1 MRRPLL
7 YAGLLILALLLSACA
22 GPAEPAVTGGPA
34 SPSAS
39 AGPGPADGTAAP
51 VPTPSGDPAA
61 PSATPAAI
69 PEASPSP
76 TPDWTQGEEGELV
89 VRIDGEEQ
97 HIPAYGRE
105 YVLREEPHLGFS
117 LMAPKE
123 AVPSEYVSNAWYFSV
138 RSGSEASSW
147 LEMSFIAGADAE
159 ELLPDFINAYL
170 QFTEIEFSGASR
182 LGRISM
188 DETITA
194 SGAALLVKAWLL
206 NVPEGVFTVVLSCP
220 LDRLDADLGL
230 LSAMLDT
237 LSLTM

>member
-1 MRRPLL
+1 MRRLILP
-7 YAGLLILALLLSACA
+7 AGLLILVLLLSACA

-34 SPSAS
+34 SPSAT
-39 AGPGPADGTAAP
+39 AGPGPAAESAAP
-51 VPTPSGDPAA
+51 DPTPSASPAL
-61 PSATPAAI
+61 PSATPFVI

-89 VRIDGEEQ
+89 YRIDGEEQ
-97 HIPAYGRE
+97 HVPAYGRE

-117 LMAPKE
+117 MMAPKE
-123 AVPSEYVSNAWYFSV
+123 SVPSAYVANAWYFPIQ
-138 RSGSEASSW
+138 SESEPSSW
-147 LEMSFIAGADAE
+147 LEMSFISGTDAE
-159 ELLPDFINAYL
+159 DLLPDFINAYL

-194 SGAALLVKAWLL
+194 SGTTLLVKAWLL

-230 LSAMLDT
+230 LGAMLET

>member
-7 YAGLLILALLLSACA
+7 LAGLLILALLLSACA

-39 AGPGPADGTAAP
+39 AAPGPADGTAAP
-51 VPTPSGDPAA
+51 EPTPSEDPI
-61 PSATPAAI
+61 PSATPAVI
-69 PEASPSP
+69 PEISPSP

-89 VRIDGEEQ
+89 VCINGEEQ

-105 YVLREEPHLGFS
+105 YLLREEPHLGFS
-117 LMAPKE
+117 MMAPKE
-123 AVPSEYVSNAWYFSV
+123 SASAMFLTNAWYFPILT
-138 RSGSEASSW
+138 GSETPSW
-147 LEMSFIAGADAE
+147 LEMSFIYGTDADD
-159 ELLPDFINAYL
+159 LLPDFINAYL
-170 QFTEIEFSGASR
+170 DFTEIEFSGASR
-182 LGRISM
+182 LGRIAM

-194 SGAALLVKAWLL
+194 SGTDLLVKAWLL

-230 LSAMLDT
+230 LGAMLDT

>member
-7 YAGLLILALLLSACA
+7 LAGLLILALLLSACA

-39 AGPGPADGTAAP
+39 AAPGPADGTAAP
-51 VPTPSGDPAA
+51 EPTPSEDPI
-61 PSATPAAI
+61 PSATPAVI
-69 PEASPSP
+69 PEISPSP

-89 VRIDGEEQ
+89 VRINGEEQ

-105 YVLREEPHLGFS
+105 YLLREEPHLGFS
-117 LMAPKE
+117 MMAPKE
-123 AVPSEYVSNAWYFSV
+123 SASAMFLTNAWYFPILT
-138 RSGSEASSW
+138 GSETPSW
-147 LEMSFIAGADAE
+147 LEMSFIYGTDADD
-159 ELLPDFINAYL
+159 LLPDFINAYL
-170 QFTEIEFSGASR
+170 DFTEIEFSGASR
-182 LGRISM
+182 LGRIAM

-194 SGAALLVKAWLL
+194 SGTDLLVKAWLL

-230 LSAMLDT
+230 LGAMLDT